1 MAVFSTKGFWLIAL
15 AVVLFLYLGRIETG
29 PSLYLVVLSSAL
41 MYGRYRSPKTGTFQ
55 QHVPGLTSFLLGSV
69 GLTWV
74 VYRSHQS
81 VIPVGGDVLGGFY
94 LLVSVPSYWLM
105 AWGWG
110 VCRQY
115 WRELSLLAALA
126 FPVRVLH
133 TWTPLIT
140 WISTLDAKLSTY
152 LLWYVGFQASRQDN
166 FVLLPEGSVEV
177 NFSCSSVDIV
187 ALVIKLV
194 VLSYYLFALTS
205 AKRWAML
212 VGGVLV
218 AFLVNGCR
226 IALLAILVAQNNDA
240 AFTFWHG
247 AQGAEL
253 FVTGMMLV
261 FGAIAFWLSRGELN
275 FDPFL

>member
-1 MAVFSTKGFWLIAL
+1 MAVFSTKRFWLIAL
-15 AVVLFLYLGRIETG
+15 AAVLFVYLGRIETG
-29 PSLYLVVLSSAL
+29 PSLYLVVLSSAII
-41 MYGRYRSPKTGTFQ
+41 YGRYRSPKTGIFP
-55 QHVPGLTSFLLGSV
+55 QHTPRLTAFLLGSA

-81 VIPVGGDVLGGFY
+81 VIPVGGDVLSGFY
-94 LLVSVPSYWLM
+94 LLVAVPSYWLM

-110 VCRQY
+110 VCRQH

-126 FPVRVLH
+126 FPVRSLH
-133 TWTPLIT
+133 TWTSLIT

-194 VLSYYLFALTS
+194 VLSYYLFVLTS
-205 AKRWAML
+205 TRRWAML
-212 VGGVLV
+212 IGGVLV

-253 FVTGMMLV
+253 FVTGMMLA
-261 FGAIAFWLSRGELN
+261 FGAIAFRLSRNEFN